1 MTLPQLIPVLLTT
14 YLLALPTCGFATSLI
29 DQSEPTPLNLSL
41 GLGLQFE
48 SGDYGTGDTLE
59 AWKVPLLVEWAPQE
73 RLLLALE
80 IPFLYQS
87 RTGATVLVGG
97 TPTPVRRGS
106 GMMSGTGSTSV
117 SGSDSSVSG
126 LGDITLTASFTLLRE
141 QEATPRILAHL
152 YAKLPTAD
160 EQEGLGTGEFDWG
173 GGLGIGKRFGDWST
187 YAEALYIEPGTSE
200 LYAPDGYWEWLAS
213 LSYRAT
219 AHLRPGL
226 SISGGTAPFAGTE
239 DPLEL
244 KARLTG
250 LSGELTSYSLYVVRG
265 LSDAS
270 PDWGLGCSIYFDL

>member
-1 MTLPQLIPVLLTT
+1 MPLARFVSVLLAALFIT
-14 YLLALPTCGFATSLI
+14 LPTCGFATSLI
-29 DQSEPTPLNLSL
+29 DQSEPAPLNLSL
-41 GLGLQFE
+41 GLGMQFE
-48 SGDYGTGDTLE
+48 AGDYGTSDTVE
-59 AWKVPLLVEWAPQE
+59 IWKVPLLVEWAPQE
-73 RLLLALE
+73 RLMLALE
-80 IPFLYQS
+80 IPYLYQS

-97 TPTPVRRGS
+97 TPTPVRRGTGS
-106 GMMSGTGSTSV
+106 MAGTGGMSV
-117 SGSDSSVSG
+117 VGSESSVSG
-126 LGDITLTASFTLLRE
+126 LGDITLTASLTLLKD
-141 QEATPRILAHL
+141 QEAMPRILAHL

-173 GGLGIGKRFGDWST
+173 GGLGLGKRFGDWSS

-213 LSYRAT
+213 LSYRTT
-219 AHLRPGL
+219 ANLRPGL

-239 DPLEL
+239 GPLEL

-250 LSGELTSYSLYVVRG
+250 LSGELTSYSFYVVRG